1 MNKEEMFTE
10 LEDITRSDLFARFP
24 EGRSIWSRM
33 QGVAGWG
40 SKLDSSL
47 AFAWTLPLPVLRMLV
62 EELHKGDKSASGP
75 AELFMR
81 LCPGPRSGVL
91 SPSAAQIE
99 ADLIDQIIFR
109 DIRVAHR
116 TVIHGHALATVK
128 QSLGLSREQSLATQ
142 MAPSYGLGHV
152 FALVD
157 IATSFGAV
165 QLHHLLRLHPPD
177 RGYSYLD
184 DVDVSMDACVCMTA
198 TLASRILHETPT
210 VDQIVAMMQNGG
222 LGEWGITPSD
232 LDEDEVHEHLLRLR
246 ETYFSR
252 ELPEG
257 LAPGREDEEPP
268 DDPVL

>member
-1 MNKEEMFTE
+1 MDKEEMFTE
-10 LEDITRSDLFARFP
+10 IEDITRSDLFARFP

-33 QGVAGWG
+33 QGGAGWG
-40 SKLDSSL
+40 SELDSSL

-62 EELHKGDKSASGP
+62 EELHRGDKSARGP

-81 LCPGPRSGVL
+81 LCPAPRSGVL
-91 SPSAAQIE
+91 PLSTAQIE

-116 TVIHGHALATVK
+116 TLIHGKALATVK
-128 QSLGLSREQSLATQ
+128 EVLRLPRKQSLATQ
-142 MAPSYGLGHV
+142 MAPLYGLGQV

-157 IATSFGAV
+157 IATSLGAV
-165 QLHHLLRLHPPD
+165 QLHHLLRLQPPH

-184 DVDVSMDACVCMTA
+184 DVDIAMNACVCMTA

-210 VDQIVAMMQNGG
+210 VDQIVAWMQNGA
-222 LGEWGITPSD
+222 LEEWGISPSEIN
-232 LDEDEVHEHLLRLR
+232 EDELHEHLLRLH
-246 ETYFSR
+246 ETYSSR

-257 LAPGREDEEPP
+257 LAAGRENEEPP